1 LTGVFHWP
9 IIAFYYLK
17 KSQRNGDRK
26 MVDEIKQSMSPGDYR
41 EEKEDD
47 IVLTKEGYKKLQKEL
62 EHLKDEKRWEVA
74 RRLEEARALGDI
86 SENSEYEDAKHE
98 QAFVQGRIIEIE
110 NILENA
116 RVIREEE
123 IDLSEVT
130 IGSTVHLEDVER
142 GQELH
147 FRMVSSAEA
156 RAGDDCISDQSPVG
170 KAIMGHKVGD
180 VVDVEVPSGII
191 QYRILQIE
199 R

>member
-1 LTGVFHWP
+1 
-9 IIAFYYLK
+9 
-17 KSQRNGDRK
+17 
-26 MVDEIKQSMSPGDYR
+26 MVDEIKQTTGPGEYR

-47 IVLTKEGYKKLQKEL
+47 IVLTKEGHKKLQKEL
-62 EHLKDEKRWEVA
+62 DYLKDDKRWEVA

-98 QAFVQGRIIEIE
+98 QAFVQGRIVEIE

-116 RVIREEE
+116 RLIREEE

-142 GQELH
+142 GQELQ

-156 RAGDDCISDQSPVG
+156 RADDNCISDQSPVG
-170 KAIMGHKVGD
+170 KAIIGHKVD
-180 VVDVEVPSGII
+180 DMVDVEVPSGII
-191 QYRILQIE
+191 QYRILKIE

>member
-1 LTGVFHWP
+1 
-9 IIAFYYLK
+9 
-17 KSQRNGDRK
+17 
-26 MVDEIKQSMSPGDYR
+26 MVDELKQTAGPGDYR

-47 IVLTKEGYKKLQKEL
+47 IILTKEGYKKLQKEL
-62 EHLKDEKRWEVA
+62 EHLKGEKRWEVA
-74 RRLEEARALGDI
+74 KRLEEARALGDI

-98 QAFVQGRIIEIE
+98 QAFVQGRIVEIE

-123 IDLSEVT
+123 IDLSEVA
-130 IGSTVHLEDVER
+130 IGSAVYLEDIER

-156 RAGDDCISDQSPVG
+156 RAGDDCISDRSPVG
-170 KAIMGHKVGD
+170 KAILGHKVGD
-180 VVDVEVPSGII
+180 VVDVEVPSGVI
-191 QYRILQIE
+191 QYRILRIE